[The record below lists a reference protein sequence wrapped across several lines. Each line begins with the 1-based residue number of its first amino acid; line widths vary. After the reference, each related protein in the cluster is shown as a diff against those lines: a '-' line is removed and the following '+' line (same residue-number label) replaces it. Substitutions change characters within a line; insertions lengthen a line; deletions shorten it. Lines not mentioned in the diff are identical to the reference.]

1 MSSEF
6 RTLSTDKQ
14 KSILEALIFASEE
27 PLTIAGIEKI
37 IAEAE
42 IPLNGN
48 VVKSTPGAVIDGE
61 IISQYVHEIN
71 EDLRVNNR
79 PYRIVNVAG
88 GFQFATTG
96 EFGEYVQRMLKSK
109 SRKRLS
115 QAALETLAIIAYRQP
130 MSKPEIEAIRGVN
143 SSEVVNALLEKE
155 LIQIAGRAE
164 TPGRPLLYSTT
175 LEFLRIFGLKS
186 HNDLPKLRELDEMVE
201 RRGIEE
207 SEQTAETTLSQI

>member
-1 MSSEF
+1 MSLEF
-6 RTLSTDKQ
+6 RLQSIDKQ
-14 KSILEALIFASEE
+14 KSILEAVIFASEE
-27 PLTIAGIEKI
+27 PLTTAGIVKI
-37 IAEAE
+37 IAETEATSNAG
-42 IPLNGN
+42 NG
-48 VVKSTPGAVIDGE
+48 SPQTVIDAAF
-61 IISQYVHEIN
+61 IAQYVDDIN
-71 EDLRVNNR
+71 QDLAASGR

-88 GFQFATTG
+88 GYQFATTT
-96 EFGEYVQRMLKSK
+96 EYGEYVQRMLKSK

-130 MSKPEIEAIRGVN
+130 MSKPDIEAIRGVN

-155 LIQIAGRAE
+155 LIEIAGRAE

-186 HNDLPKLRELDEMVE
+186 HNDLPKLRELDELVE

-207 SEQTAETTLSQI
+207 SEPITEPAFLSA